1 MKRKEGEKKATRR
14 RKCDSE
20 EFNFVHSLC
29 SEHVC
34 MCMYI
39 SMRAK
44 CPKYSLFLFEIREDD
59 DDDDDDYD
67 D

>member
-1 MKRKEGEKKATRR
+1 MLSEAKRRRKE

-20 EFNFVHSLC
+20 EYDFIHSLC

-34 MCMYI
+34 MFISI

-59 DDDDDDYD
+59 DDDDDDDYD

>member
-1 MKRKEGEKKATRR
+1 
-14 RKCDSE
+14 
-20 EFNFVHSLC
+20 
-29 SEHVC
+29 

-44 CPKYSLFLFEIREDD
+44 CPKYSLFLFTIREDD
-59 DDDDDDYD
+59 DDDDDDDDYD

>member
-1 MKRKEGEKKATRR
+1 MKRKEGRKE

-20 EFNFVHSLC
+20 EFNFVHSLRN
-29 SEHVC
+29 EHVC
-34 MCMYI
+34 MCIYI

-44 CPKYSLFLFEIREDD
+44 CPNYSLFLFEIREDD
-59 DDDDDDYD
+59 YDYDYD

>member
-1 MKRKEGEKKATRR
+1 
-14 RKCDSE
+14 
-20 EFNFVHSLC
+20 
-29 SEHVC
+29 
-34 MCMYI
+34 
-39 SMRAK
+39 MRAK